1 MINTLDDFH
10 QIEIRNKFEA
20 IGFQQRDEVHESWHQ
35 GTWPKESWNQFV
47 SQLPSFQ
54 DKDDD
59 KRQTI
64 VKVFSALEGWS
75 RGNGD
80 SSFCTSL
87 IVHYLLC
94 NPIIQEFFPDY
105 EKDPNDVTCFA
116 LTESTG
122 GSTPFDMSVKIDS
135 STNLVSGTKWHI
147 TNAPVCDHFLVF
159 GKDSNSN
166 QLAMAMVP
174 RNQDGIIVNALPCQG
189 MKNSPVG
196 EISFDNA
203 KAAKVVVSTSE
214 VKKAIKYAFQ
224 AERLAIGFVATGI
237 IEHHLEKL
245 ISYMRE
251 RKVGGVRI
259 IKHQYLQKRLTDT
272 QIELEC
278 LKSLVN
284 CTIRS
289 FLEGNEIS
297 AQASKIKIVAIRQV
311 IEFANQAM
319 KCYGSY
325 GVQKE
330 TGLMQVLNDS
340 MCASIAG
347 GTEELHRNVIFSHM
361 LRNNVLQAKP
371 KLTKEFNTEKNKS
384 ASSAC

>member
-1 MINTLDDFH
+1 M
-10 QIEIRNKFEA
+10 
-20 IGFQQRDEVHESWHQ
+20 
-35 GTWPKESWNQFV
+35 
-47 SQLPSFQ
+47 
-54 DKDDD
+54 
-59 KRQTI
+59 
-64 VKVFSALEGWS
+64 EGWCK
-75 RGNGD
+75 GNGD

-94 NPIIQEFFPDY
+94 NPIIEEFFPDY

-116 LTESTG
+116 LTESSS
-122 GSTPFDMSVKIDS
+122 GSTPFDMSVEINS
-135 STNLVSGTKWHI
+135 SNNLVSGSKWHI

-159 GKDSNSN
+159 GKDSTSG

-174 RNQDGIIVNALPCQG
+174 RNQEGITVNALPCQG
-189 MKNSPVG
+189 MRNSPVG
-196 EISFDNA
+196 EIFFDNA
-203 KAAKVVVSTSE
+203 KATKIVVSTSK
-214 VKKAIKYAFQ
+214 VKKAIKFAFQ
-224 AERLAIGFVATGI
+224 SERLAIGFVASGI
-237 IEHHLEKL
+237 IEHHLESL

-259 IKHQYLQKRLTDT
+259 IKHQYLQKRLTDI

-289 FLEGNEIS
+289 FSQGNEIS

-347 GTEELHRNVIFSHM
+347 GTEEVHRHVIFSSM

-371 KLTKEFNTEKNKS
+371 KLTTEISKEQKEP
-384 ASSAC
+384 ASNAC